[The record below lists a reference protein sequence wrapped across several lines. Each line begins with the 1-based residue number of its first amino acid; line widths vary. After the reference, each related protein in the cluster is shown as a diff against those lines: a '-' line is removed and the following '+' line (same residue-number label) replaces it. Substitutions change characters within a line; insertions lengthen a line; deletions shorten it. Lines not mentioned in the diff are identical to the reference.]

1 MVARQAMLRQPGLA
15 SAARAELI
23 LVFYPPRCSKLPGPG
38 CESTLDFQ
46 PLGCM
51 MFLDWIFS
59 IIQTMLVNVVLSG
72 DNAMVIALAASSLPP
87 EKRQRAMLWG
97 TGLAIGMRMVLTFAV
112 SYVLL
117 IPGLRFLGAV
127 LLAYIACK
135 LIQEQADQA
144 GDASQAPTSTGTAIA
159 RIALADLVMSLD
171 NVIAI
176 AGVAQAD
183 PLRLFLGLALSIAM
197 ILALST
203 AIVAI
208 MSRFRW
214 IVYLGTGVLALAAA
228 NMMAHDIE
236 AARQFGVTV
245 SQHAGSDVHGVWPLR
260 LALVVV
266 CLTSNYWWPR
276 GRLRGVMSS
285 RLRRRMQN
293 GHGANWVGP
302 PSLPRAPG

>member
-1 MVARQAMLRQPGLA
+1 
-15 SAARAELI
+15 
-23 LVFYPPRCSKLPGPG
+23 
-38 CESTLDFQ
+38 
-46 PLGCM
+46 
-51 MFLDWIFS
+51 MFLDWCSS
-59 IIQTMLVNVVLSG
+59 IIQIMLVNVVLSG

-87 EKRQRAMLWG
+87 EKRRGAMLWG

-135 LIQEQADQA
+135 LIQEQADQS
-144 GDASQAPTSTGTAIA
+144 GDVGPPPTSAGTAIA

-183 PLRLFLGLALSIAM
+183 PVRLFLGLALSIAM

-228 NMMAHDIE
+228 NLMAHDIE
-236 AARQFGVTV
+236 TARQLSVTV
-245 SQHAGSDVHGVWPLR
+245 SQQASSLGQGVWPLR
-260 LALVVV
+260 LVVV
-266 CLTSNYWWPR
+266 VGCLTSNYWWPGGRSR
-276 GRLRGVMSS
+276 GAM
-285 RLRRRMQN
+285 
-293 GHGANWVGP
+293 
-302 PSLPRAPG
+302 

>member
-1 MVARQAMLRQPGLA
+1 MPGERSACRTDTRPLPTKMLRA
-15 SAARAELI
+15 SRPWLREHAR
-23 LVFYPPRCSKLPGPG
+23 LPAV
-38 CESTLDFQ
+38 
-46 PLGCM
+46 GCM

-59 IIQTMLVNVVLSG
+59 IIQIMLVNVVLSG

-144 GDASQAPTSTGTAIA
+144 DGDASPAPASTGTAIA

-176 AGVAQAD
+176 
-183 PLRLFLGLALSIAM
+183 
-197 ILALST
+197 
-203 AIVAI
+203 
-208 MSRFRW
+208 
-214 IVYLGTGVLALAAA
+214 
-228 NMMAHDIE
+228 
-236 AARQFGVTV
+236 
-245 SQHAGSDVHGVWPLR
+245 
-260 LALVVV
+260 
-266 CLTSNYWWPR
+266 
-276 GRLRGVMSS
+276 
-285 RLRRRMQN
+285 
-293 GHGANWVGP
+293 
-302 PSLPRAPG
+302 

>member
-1 MVARQAMLRQPGLA
+1 
-15 SAARAELI
+15 
-23 LVFYPPRCSKLPGPG
+23 
-38 CESTLDFQ
+38 
-46 PLGCM
+46 
-51 MFLDWIFS
+51 MFLDWISS
-59 IIQTMLVNVVLSG
+59 IIQIMLVNVVLSG
-72 DNAMVIALAASSLPP
+72 DHAMVIALAASSLPP

-144 GDASQAPTSTGTAIA
+144 GDASPAPTSTGTAIT

-183 PLRLFLGLALSIAM
+183 PVRLFIGLALSIAI

-228 NMMAHDIE
+228 NMMVHDIE
-236 AARQFGVTV
+236 AARQLSVTV
-245 SQHAGSDVHGVWPLR
+245 SQDASSVWQVVWPLR

-293 GHGANWVGP
+293 GHGANRVGTPELAPSSRLNSPLTLPWPASSRRSWLVVRSWCP
-302 PSLPRAPG
+302 PSR